1 MKTSKK
7 NINRAKTYKKK
18 QLYAQLTLPPAGLF
32 RDQLEEV
39 LAFTEANFKYESSL
53 KSTPLSRKPVHI
65 PHLEHAVEVAEF
77 PHLDTGK
84 SLFFIG
90 IGHIIILILFITL

>member
-39 LAFTEANFKYESSL
+39 LASANLYNALYGL
-53 KSTPLSRKPVHI
+53 KGLSNRLCLHR
-65 PHLEHAVEVAEF
+65 F
-77 PHLDTGK
+77 
-84 SLFFIG
+84 
-90 IGHIIILILFITL
+90 IIIALSGETS